1 MTLTRG
7 VYLAVEAEVPETH
20 DVGKGTGYMVKKTL
34 TIEGTPGEAVILGG
48 IWAALEE
55 AGELPVWAR
64 VTLTW
69 SGREWPWT
77 QIISKFDVEYQAVH
91 MAEGSILATIAAV
104 ILYALPYL
112 ASILLVLLAWKVVT
126 YFILKI
132 EDVAEWLDKYG
143 PQVGTGIGIGLVLL
157 VILILLGSDKK

>member
-7 VYLAVEAEVPETH
+7 VFLAVEAEVPDTY
-20 DVGKGTGYMVKKTL
+20 DVGKGTGYMVQKTL

-48 IWAALEE
+48 IWEALKE
-55 AGELPVWAR
+55 AGELPVFAR
-64 VTLTW
+64 VTLTF

-77 QIISKFDVEYQAVH
+77 KIISKFDVDYQAVH

-132 EDVAEWLDKYG
+132 EGVADWLDKYG
-143 PQVGTGIGIGLVLL
+143 PQVAAGVGAGVVLL
-157 VILILLGSDKK
+157 AALILLGSDKK